1 MRKKWC
7 LTGTDIE
14 TMISACRQEAEKDD
28 LKPTIAIVDDGGHL
42 LYLERPDSQSPLG
55 IEMATGK
62 ARTAA
67 FRERPSRALADR
79 VKERPGFLM
88 MPDCLPVPAGIP
100 LFYQGVCVGGIGV
113 SSIAEHDE
121 PVAMAGAAALEQ
133 VGK

>member
-7 LTGTDIE
+7 LTAEDVE
-14 TMISACRQEAEKDD
+14 RMIAACRQEAAKDD
-28 LKPTIAIVDDGGHL
+28 LEPTIAIVDDGGHL

-67 FRERPSRALADR
+67 FRARPSRAMADR

-88 MPDCLPVPAGIP
+88 MPDCLPVPGGIP
-100 LFYQGVCVGGIGV
+100 LIYQGICVGGIGV

-121 PVAMAGAAALEQ
+121 PVAMAGAAAFEPKGQ
-133 VGK
+133 